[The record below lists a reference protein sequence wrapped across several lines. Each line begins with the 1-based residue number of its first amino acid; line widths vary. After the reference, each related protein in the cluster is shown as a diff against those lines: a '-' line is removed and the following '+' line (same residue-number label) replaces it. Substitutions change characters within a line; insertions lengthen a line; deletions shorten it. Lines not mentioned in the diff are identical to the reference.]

1 MEPFLGFKYSNPC
14 RGQLQFSWESFRV
27 ASNRVFATEVSAE
40 IHSGPLQGL
49 QGVVLAT
56 NPQGQVLFR
65 PGNLPGVAV
74 LLSATLVREQN
85 ANAPR

>member
-1 MEPFLGFKYSNPC
+1 M
-14 RGQLQFSWESFRV
+14 
-27 ASNRVFATEVSAE
+27 ATTLTAE

-49 QGVVLAT
+49 QGVVLST

-74 LLSATLVREQN
+74 LLSSKLVRQ
-85 ANAPR
+85 PDVPSD

>member
-1 MEPFLGFKYSNPC
+1 MP
-14 RGQLQFSWESFRV
+14 
-27 ASNRVFATEVSAE
+27 ANRVIATTLTAE

-65 PGNLPGVAV
+65 PGNLPGVAF
-74 LLSATLVREQN
+74 LLSSELVSELN
-85 ANAPR
+85 ANSNN